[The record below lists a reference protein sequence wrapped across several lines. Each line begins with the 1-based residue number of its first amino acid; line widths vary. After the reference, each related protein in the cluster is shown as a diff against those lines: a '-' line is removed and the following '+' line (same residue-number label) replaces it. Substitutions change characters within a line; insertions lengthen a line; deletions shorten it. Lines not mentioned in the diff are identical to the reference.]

1 MNGRSTA
8 SGLVG
13 IASLF
18 LLAAGAHAQNT
29 PLGSVVAAGGGSE
42 LQVQTGNSVQ
52 AVCTNLAG
60 NGFGGVAGANRP
72 PTSAQEDLFFRCN
85 EMVHTANG
93 LGNAGASAN
102 SLGLSAAE
110 LGRAMQQLA
119 GEENGSKGRLATETS
134 NGQFANI
141 GMRLDALSRGA
152 RATATGLGTAGLPL
166 DAVGGN
172 AGDGPGGTGWG
183 WFVTGAVG
191 FGERDATAQEDE
203 YDYDSNGATFGADY
217 QFDGGL
223 VLGTAVGLSRFDVD
237 FTDLSAGTLASTA
250 AGGSI
255 EVDGYSLSLFGLA
268 QLGRRLTIDGVF
280 VYGNNDYDSVRNVSY
295 SAGAA
300 ATGRGAGLVVDRAI
314 LGTTDSNQYAA
325 GVNLGTLFNWGATTL
340 YLDGGFNWL
349 DIEIDGYTE
358 DDPAQN
364 GGLNLT
370 FDEQNIESRQAR
382 LGLHLTRA
390 FSGRSAVVSPFI
402 QLDWRHEYENAALI
416 QRANYANAFNTID
429 PNLDLVFQTDAPDE
443 DFYEADIGV
452 VFVLRNNFQLVLDYR
467 TTIDL
472 DLVDANLVSF
482 TFRGAF

>member
-1 MNGRSTA
+1 
-8 SGLVG
+8 
-13 IASLF
+13 
-18 LLAAGAHAQNT
+18 
-29 PLGSVVAAGGGSE
+29 
-42 LQVQTGNSVQ
+42 VQ
-52 AVCTNLAG
+52 AVCGNLGA
-60 NGFGGVAGANRP
+60 NGYANLAGANRP
-72 PTSAQEDLFFRCN
+72 PTTAQEDLWFRCN

-102 SLGLSAAE
+102 SLGLSAAQ

-134 NGQFANI
+134 NGQFANL

-152 RATATGLGTAGLPL
+152 RATATGLATGGLPV

-172 AGDGPGGTGWG
+172 AGDGPGGMGWG
-183 WFVTGAVG
+183 WFATGALG
-191 FGERDATAQEDE
+191 SGERDATAREDE
-203 YDYDSNGATFGADY
+203 YDYDSNGLTFGADY

-223 VLGTAVGLSRFDVD
+223 VLGTAVGLSQFDVD
-237 FTDLSAGTLASTA
+237 FADLSAGILASTA

-268 QLGRRLTIDGVF
+268 QPGRLTIDGIF
-280 VYGNNDYDSVRNVSY
+280 VYGDNDYETVRNVTY
-295 SAGAA
+295 SAGPG
-300 ATGRGAGLVVDRAI
+300 ATGRGAGLVVDRAM
-314 LGTTDSNQYAA
+314 LGNTDSNQYAA
-325 GVNLGTLFNWGATTL
+325 GVNLGTSFSWGPTTL
-340 YLDGGFNWL
+340 YLDGGFSWL

-358 DDPAQN
+358 DDPAPN

-370 FDEQNIESRQAR
+370 FDEQNVESRQAR
-382 LGLHLTRA
+382 LGLHVTRA
-390 FSGRSAVVSPFI
+390 FSSRSAVVSPFI
-402 QLDWRHEYENAALI
+402 QLDWRHEYENEALI

-452 VFVLRNNFQLVLDYR
+452 VLVLRNNFQLVFDYR

-472 DLVDANLVSF
+472 DLVDADLVSF